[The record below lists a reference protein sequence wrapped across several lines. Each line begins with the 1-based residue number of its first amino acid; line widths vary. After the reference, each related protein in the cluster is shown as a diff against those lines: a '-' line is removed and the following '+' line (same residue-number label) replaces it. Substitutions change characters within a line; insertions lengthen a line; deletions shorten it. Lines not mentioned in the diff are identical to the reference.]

1 MTSKSKNIAIDI
13 DIDKPDDNQPLS
25 NSVPEVVLQEDAIVS
40 ETLESTTAVFA
51 TDFYKAT
58 GIAYC
63 SLCGEKRRTNQS
75 GLFCPTSHRECPL
88 T

>member
-1 MTSKSKNIAIDI
+1 MTSKSKNI
-13 DIDKPDDNQPLS
+13 DIDKAEDNQL
-25 NSVPEVVLQEDAIVS
+25 VPDAVLEPVLKNEVVFQ
-40 ETLESTTAVFA
+40 TLESTTAVFA

-75 GLFCPTSHRECPL
+75 GLFCPTYR
-88 T
+88 TFAA